1 MDAVYNI
8 CSDDIRISSTASE
21 KLPAE
26 QWEHMK
32 RTYNFRW
39 FPGQKLMVAKW
50 SPQAEDYVTDV
61 LGCTIEEE
69 NKPDDPE
76 SRVNR
81 YLGYSS
87 NAARRSEQQR
97 EYADGVSERFA
108 GGQPILCGHHSE
120 RGARRDA
127 KRIENA
133 MRASIAESEKA
144 AYWQS
149 RADGAIR
156 RAMQKEN
163 PAVIYRRIHGPDG
176 IEKHIRGHNKNIST
190 NQVYLNQW
198 IAVGEDVSKETAMGI
213 ANYDQSYWDPKDHET
228 LWGAL
233 DADKCTPSQARERA
247 IEAHTKSIEWH
258 QRWLDHLQMLL
269 DYNQALYV
277 ASGGIATDEVKPEVG
292 GAIRCWVR
300 SGWVEIVKVNKVSV
314 TVWDN
319 WGNGGNDFKRMVK
332 MSDIK
337 AILSKAEFD
346 LHKADGTLPERYQQK
361 ERAE

>member
-1 MDAVYNI
+1 
-8 CSDDIRISSTASE
+8 
-21 KLPAE
+21 
-26 QWEHMK
+26 
-32 RTYNFRW
+32 
-39 FPGQKLMVAKW
+39 
-50 SPQAEDYVTDV
+50 
-61 LGCTIEEE
+61 
-69 NKPDDPE
+69 
-76 SRVNR
+76 
-81 YLGYSS
+81 
-87 NAARRSEQQR
+87 
-97 EYADGVSERFA
+97 
-108 GGQPILCGHHSE
+108 
-120 RGARRDA
+120 
-127 KRIENA
+127 
-133 MRASIAESEKA
+133 
-144 AYWQS
+144 
-149 RADGAIR
+149 
-156 RAMQKEN
+156 
-163 PAVIYRRIHGPDG
+163 
-176 IEKHIRGHNKNIST
+176 
-190 NQVYLNQW
+190 VYLNQW